1 MNSDYKTQITER
13 VKEGVNNWIG
23 ELKTKHPELL
33 LTRQWQLL
41 WPRGFE
47 EGHNV
52 VPVVTSAKQGQHL
65 VAEARFV
72 LPPSME
78 LDLDALE
85 LSLKDEVY
93 DPSARDLITPTV
105 DNPLETLSS
114 LVQGINGF
122 LESLTIKQKPAVP
135 SDPFGSIKA
144 RPFSAAAP
152 LSIQRPWESARLLD
166 STEVE
171 QIREAMEK
179 SPFLPEWYATITSQK
194 VADELLTKLAEGYLH
209 QRSLGRTNGLKEY
222 FEQYTAYLQKE
233 NKVHQFCHYK
243 GKPVKFDEKGWC
255 LEAYCSKK
263 PYQAVCPRASL
274 RFGSHPDD

>member
-1 MNSDYKTQITER
+1 MNSDYKTQITEHI
-13 VKEGVNNWIG
+13 KEGVNNWIG

-33 LTRQWQLL
+33 LTRQWRLL

-47 EGHNV
+47 EGHNL

-65 VAEARFV
+65 VAEASFV
-72 LPPSME
+72 LPSSME

-93 DPSARDLITPTV
+93 DPSSQELIAPTV
-105 DNPLETLSS
+105 DNPLATLSS

-144 RPFSAAAP
+144 RPFSAASP
-152 LSIQRPWESARLLD
+152 LSIQRPWESARPLD
-166 STEVE
+166 STEVD
-171 QIREAMEK
+171 QIRAAMEK
-179 SPFLPEWYATITSQK
+179 SPFLPEWYASINNQT

-209 QRSLGRTNGLKEY
+209 QRSLGRTNGLKDY
-222 FEQYTAYLQKE
+222 FEQYTTYLQKE

-243 GKPVKFDEKGWC
+243 GKPVKFDDKGWC

-274 RFGSHPDD
+274 RFGAHPDN

>member
-13 VKEGVNNWIG
+13 IKEGVNNWIG
-23 ELKTKHPELL
+23 ELKAKHPELL
-33 LTRQWQLL
+33 LTRQWRLL

-93 DPSARDLITPTV
+93 DPGSQNQVFPTPN
-105 DNPLETLSS
+105 DPLRTRSS

-135 SDPFGSIKA
+135 ADPFGSIKA
-144 RPFSAAAP
+144 RPFSTATP
-152 LSIQRPWESARLLD
+152 LSIQRPWESPSLLD
-166 STEVE
+166 STEVD
-171 QIREAMEK
+171 QIRAAMEK
-179 SPFLPEWYATITSQK
+179 SPFLPDWYSTIGNQT

-209 QRSLGRTNGLKEY
+209 QRSLGRTTGLKDY
-222 FEQYTAYLQKE
+222 FEQYSDYLLREK
-233 NKVHQFCHYK
+233 KLHHFCHYK
-243 GKPVKFDEKGWC
+243 GKPV
-255 LEAYCSKK
+255 
-263 PYQAVCPRASL
+263 
-274 RFGSHPDD
+274 

>member
-1 MNSDYKTQITER
+1 MKSEYKTQITER
-13 VKEGVNNWIG
+13 IKDGLNTWIG

-33 LTRQWQLL
+33 LTRQWHLI

-93 DPSARDLITPTV
+93 DPGSQDQVSPALND
-105 DNPLETLSS
+105 PLGTLSS
-114 LVQGINGF
+114 LVEGINGF
-122 LESLTIKQKPAVP
+122 LETLTIKQKPTVL
-135 SDPFGSIKA
+135 SDSFVSIKQ
-144 RPFSAAAP
+144 RKFSTASP
-152 LSIQRPWESARLLD
+152 LSIQRPWEGSSLLD
-166 STEVE
+166 STEVD
-171 QIREAMEK
+171 QIRQAMEK
-179 SPFLPEWYATITSQK
+179 SPFLPEWYASINNQT

-209 QRSLGRTNGLKEY
+209 QRSLGRTNGLKDY

-233 NKVHQFCHYK
+233 NKVHHFCHYK

-274 RFGSHPDD
+274 KFGTHPDD

>member
-1 MNSDYKTQITER
+1 MNSDYKTQITEHI
-13 VKEGVNNWIG
+13 KEGVNNWIG
-23 ELKTKHPELL
+23 ELKAKHPELL
-33 LTRQWQLL
+33 LTRQWRLI

-47 EGHNV
+47 EGHNL

-93 DPSARDLITPTV
+93 DPGSRNQVFPTPN
-105 DNPLETLSS
+105 DPLGTLSS

-135 SDPFGSIKA
+135 GDPFGSIKQ
-144 RPFSAAAP
+144 RQFSAASP
-152 LSIQRPWESARLLD
+152 LSIQRPWESPSLLD
-166 STEVE
+166 STEVD
-171 QIREAMEK
+171 QIRAAMEK

-194 VADELLTKLAEGYLH
+194 VADELLSKLAEGYLH
-209 QRSLGRTNGLKEY
+209 QRSLGRTNGLKDY

-233 NKVHQFCHYK
+233 NKVHHFCHYK
-243 GKPVKFDEKGWC
+243 GKPVKVDEKGWC

-274 RFGSHPDD
+274 RFGAHPDD